1 MRSTILLCL
10 MLSLAVTLS
19 GVAENVR
26 VTDQK
31 ATAAAKPEARATKPP
46 ATPLAQSGRRRAVR
60 KSPPAGPA
68 AGADSYAVLRG
79 GTLVVDATAGVLA
92 NDTDPLARPLT
103 AILVTSATH
112 GTLTLNPD
120 GGFTYV
126 NDSSSAATDSFTY
139 KASNGTA
146 ETAPA
151 TATINISDPPPQAAA
166 DAFSINQN
174 TTLNVPAPG
183 VLANDTLH
191 QASLASYGAP
201 SGAEQTTIGASTPT
215 AAGGTVRLQAD
226 GSVEYNPAGGFS
238 GSDSFTYILA
248 NSGGTSTATVTI
260 TVQASN
266 AIDFIVTSPGFF
278 FQFTGISGANPVLTL
293 QRGRTYRF
301 QINTSGIHPFEILD
315 APPGSVTN
323 NNINNGILTFAV
335 PAGPGNY
342 RYDCTIHGFGNDI
355 NTTPP

>member
-1 MRSTILLCL
+1 
-10 MLSLAVTLS
+10 MLSLGLTLP
-19 GVAENVR
+19 G
-26 VTDQK
+26 T
-31 ATAAAKPEARATKPP
+31 
-46 ATPLAQSGRRRAVR
+46 AQSGKRRAVR
-60 KSPPAGPA
+60 KSPPAGPV

-79 GTLVVDATAGVLA
+79 GTLVVNANTGVLA
-92 NDTDPLARPLT
+92 NDSDPLAKPLI
-103 AILVTSATH
+103 AILVTSAAH
-112 GTLTLNPD
+112 GALTLNPD
-120 GGFTYV
+120 GGFIYV

-139 KASNGTA
+139 KASNGTS
-146 ETAPA
+146 ESSPA
-151 TATINISDPPPQAAA
+151 TATITISDPPPQAAA

-183 VLANDTLH
+183 VLANDILH
-191 QASLASYGAP
+191 QANIASYGAS

-226 GSVEYNPAGGFS
+226 GSVEYTPAGGFS
-238 GSDSFTYILA
+238 GSDGFTYILA
-248 NSGGTSTATVTI
+248 NGSGTSTAIVTI

-266 AIDFIVTSPGFF
+266 AIDFTVTSPGFF

-301 QINTSGIHPFEILD
+301 QINTAAVHPFEILD

-335 PAGPGNY
+335 PVGAGSY
-342 RYDCTIHGFGNDI
+342 RYDCTLHGFGNDI
-355 NTTPP
+355 NTTP